1 MGRERPA
8 DQHKSKK
15 EKMAEKKEK
24 KAAQFNAT
32 HGKPLLQKGG
42 GGGTSGRKFEATSR
56 PRGQGRG
63 QRELVTHAY

>member
-42 GGGTSGRKFEATSR
+42 GGGTSGRNGKKGKGEGEGEMSNPVAR
-56 PRGQGRG
+56 
-63 QRELVTHAY
+63 